1 MLTPAEVRVQIV
13 LLCVPIPQGPAMSRA
28 ELPAAF
34 ESGMTMALDVHAVLA
49 DLAAPLLEAKLL
61 QPELGLGQ

>member
-1 MLTPAEVRVQIV
+1 
-13 LLCVPIPQGPAMSRA
+13 MSRA

-61 QPELGLGQ
+61 QSSLGWDSDEQSNASSMSYQERWVDPRGG